1 MEIIKTIC
9 IAIIFCSFVSCGK
22 TVSTSSSVSGSMA
35 QMIIDDDI
43 LYYLASGELHVFD
56 ITNPSELQS
65 KGRLALN
72 PQIDRENNYDTL
84 SIYEDLI
91 LVGMNDFIIVL
102 EKSDSNTMPV
112 VIDMIRH
119 DIARDPVIGYNGYLY
134 STIRTENGASRSQ
147 DMLTVYKLDVD
158 KLTGKTRIFEVTR
171 RLLFNPHG
179 LVFYNDLLLIA
190 DGKWGLKG
198 FTVVDGVPDDQVF
211 IDKEIN
217 AYDLISAE
225 GELFVS
231 SEKKIIRGDLGK
243 NKIDVYGEVEV
254 KGDEYVNGLKQIS
267 NNKYKAKIL
276 FSGFIDVLKK
286 IGLLLLIVLG
296 VIFSLSLGL
305 LVVSSPFFLIWFLYK
320 RYILK

>member
-9 IAIIFCSFVSCGK
+9 MAIIFCSFVSCGK
-22 TVSTSSSVSGSMA
+22 VSTSSSVSGSMA
-35 QMIIDDDI
+35 QMILDDDI

-56 ITNPSELQS
+56 VTTPSELQS
-65 KGRLALN
+65 KGRLVLN
-72 PQIDRENNYDTL
+72 PLIDRESNYDTL
-84 SIYEDLI
+84 SIYEDLL
-91 LVGMNDFIIVL
+91 LVGMNDSIMIL
-102 EKSDSNTMPV
+102 DKSDSGNMPV
-112 VIDMIRH
+112 AIARISH
-119 DIARDPVIGYNGYLY
+119 NIARDPIIGHNGYLY
-134 STIRTENGASRSQ
+134 STIRTEMGGSSSQ
-147 DMLTVYKLDVD
+147 DRLTVYKLDIDRFTD
-158 KLTGKTRIFEVTR
+158 KPLISEVAFKSF
-171 RLLFNPHG
+171 FNPHG
-179 LVFYNDLLLIA
+179 LLFYDDLLLIA

-198 FTVVDGVPDDQVF
+198 FTILDGVPDEQVF

-217 AYDLISAE
+217 AYDLISAD

-231 SEKKIIRGDLGK
+231 SEKKIIRGGIGN

-254 KGDEYVNGLKQIS
+254 KGDEYVDGLKQIS

-276 FSGFIDVLKK
+276 FSRFMDILKK
-286 IGLLLLIVLG
+286 IGLLLLIVIG